1 MRTQRKSLKRRS
13 TQRAK
18 NFRPRTAE
26 QYFAL
31 SERSQEIQNRVAHV
45 ISEMRAENISLQEAS
60 RKFRIDT
67 RTVIR
72 WGSPALRKRANGR
85 YAVKANDRLLRVLKF
100 PTSDGLVEVALRDSR
115 QASELAKYWDA
126 LDRYL
131 AIGDP
136 SDLHKFDGKRI
147 LDANGNQ
154 VVLLTD
160 LRQLDLL
167 GNAGVLRFNELYGRT
182 A

>member
-1 MRTQRKSLKRRS
+1 MSTRRKSPKRRATS
-13 TQRAK
+13 
-18 NFRPRTAE
+18 RPKKFSPQSAE
-26 QYFAL
+26 QYFRL
-31 SERSQEIQNRVAHV
+31 SDQSQEIWNRVAHV
-45 ISEMRAENISLQEAS
+45 ISEMRAEHISLQEAS
-60 RKFRIDT
+60 RKFRVDP

-100 PTSDGLVEVALRDSR
+100 PTIDGLVEVALRDSR
-115 QASELAKYWDA
+115 QASELARYWDA
-126 LDRYL
+126 VDRYL
-131 AIGDP
+131 AIGDA
-136 SDLHKFDGKRI
+136 SDLHRFDGKHI

-167 GNAGVLRFNELYGRT
+167 GNAGVLRFHELYGRT